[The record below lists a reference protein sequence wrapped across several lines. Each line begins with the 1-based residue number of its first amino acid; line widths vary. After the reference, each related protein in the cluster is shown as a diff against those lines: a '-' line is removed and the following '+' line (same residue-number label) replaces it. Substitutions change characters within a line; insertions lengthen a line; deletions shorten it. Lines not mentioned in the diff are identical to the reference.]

1 MRPAVIILV
10 VVGVLI
16 LAGYVFVGVEVAR
29 RAMAPREAEP
39 SVATTEP
46 ARRVSLDLPEGSRIV
61 GMVSTADR
69 VVLHVTQPDATDRIY
84 VLDPKSLTVTGGSAV
99 GSKK

>member
-1 MRPAVIILV
+1 M
-10 VVGVLI
+10 VGVLI

-39 SVATTEP
+39 SRSTTEAIQP
-46 ARRVSLDLPEGSRIV
+46 VSLDLPDGARII

-69 VVLHVTQPDATDRIY
+69 VVLHVSQPNVPDRIF
-84 VLDPKSLTVTGGSAV
+84 VLDPKSLTVTGGSGV
-99 GSKK
+99 GAKK